1 MALYLSER
9 TPKYLRLCQFFEEVR
24 DSSGYLNTSTS
35 KIKHRTRPFA
45 SLAKGLSS
53 FIYLALL
60 CHVGFARAN
69 PESGSA
75 AEYAVKAAYIYNI
88 LRFVSWD
95 KNTPLARS
103 ETLNICLFKEDPFSH
118 YLDPIR
124 KKSIGKK
131 KIELRTIDKFSQST
145 PCHLIFINNGNYDL
159 DTLKNSNSILL
170 GNNIEFVKNGG
181 LFSFYIENN
190 KVRLA
195 ANKNAIANTNLNIS
209 SQLLEVSRLYG
220 KEQ

>member
-1 MALYLSER
+1 
-9 TPKYLRLCQFFEEVR
+9 
-24 DSSGYLNTSTS
+24 LNTPAS
-35 KIKHRTRPFA
+35 KIKHRSKPFA
-45 SLAKGLSS
+45 PLAKGLSC
-53 FIYLALL
+53 FICLILL

-95 KNTPLARS
+95 KDTPLARS

-131 KIELRTIDKFSQST
+131 QIELRTIDEFSQST
-145 PCHLIFINNGNYDL
+145 SCHLIFINDGNHDL
-159 DTLKNSNSILL
+159 AKLKNSNSILL
-170 GNNIEFVKNGG
+170 GNNIEFVKKGG

-190 KVRLA
+190 KVRLV
-195 ANKNAIANTNLNIS
+195 ANRNAIANTNLNIS
-209 SQLLEVSRLYG
+209 SQLLEVCRLYG
-220 KEQ
+220 GEQ

>member
-1 MALYLSER
+1 M
-9 TPKYLRLCQFFEEVR
+9 RLCQFFDEVR
-24 DSSGYLNTSTS
+24 DSSVYLNTPAN
-35 KIKHRTRPFA
+35 KIKHQSRPFA
-45 SLAKGLSS
+45 PLAKGLSS
-53 FIYLALL
+53 FICLLLL
-60 CHVGFARAN
+60 CYVGLVRAN

-95 KNTPLARS
+95 KGTPLARS
-103 ETLNICLFKEDPFSH
+103 ETLNICLLKEDPFSD

-124 KKSIGKK
+124 KKSIGGK
-131 KIELRTIDKFSQST
+131 KIELRTIDKLSQST
-145 PCHLIFINNGNYDL
+145 SCHLVFINKGNYDL
-159 DTLKNSNSILL
+159 DTLKSSNSILL

-190 KVRLA
+190 KVRLM
-195 ANKNAIANTNLNIS
+195 ANRNAITNTNLNIS

-220 KEQ
+220 EEQ

>member
-190 KVRLA
+190 KVRLV
-195 ANKNAIANTNLNIS
+195 ANKNVIANTNLNIS
-209 SQLLEVSRLYG
+209 SQLLEVCRLYG